1 MLAGAPF
8 IGFIPTTDLARARS
22 FYEGTLGLRC
32 TDDNPVACVFD
43 ANGTMLRVTAV
54 PELTGAGYTVAGW
67 RVDDIG
73 TAGKALLGKG
83 FKITQE
89 RGKWREGP
97 QGTAVLTTFHPA
109 YLLRLEDDA
118 LARAEAAV
126 NEDLAAVKARLAVER
141 GA

>member
-1 MLAGAPF
+1 VLAGAPF

-54 PELTGAGYTVAGW
+54 PELRPAGYTVAGW

-73 TAGKALLGKG
+73 TAGKALVDAGVEFRHYDGMDQDDLGVWTTPDGSKVAWFSDADG
-83 FKITQE
+83 NVLSLTQF
-89 RGKWREGP
+89 
-97 QGTAVLTTFHPA
+97 A
-109 YLLRLEDDA
+109 
-118 LARAEAAV
+118 
-126 NEDLAAVKARLAVER
+126 
-141 GA
+141 